1 MVKVKS
7 PMGKKGLVTPRI
19 RRGFQGGRGGG
30 GGGQLGGEKSH
41 CCQVSKQDPNLSLSE
56 REKLNICK

>member
-30 GGGQLGGEKSH
+30 GRGQLGGEKSH

-56 REKLNICK
+56 REKTEHL